1 MKKIKWGIIGAGII
15 AEKMAAALKIV
26 PDCELAAVASK
37 SPERAAAFA
46 DKYRAVRA
54 CSYDEIV
61 SDENID
67 VIYVAT
73 IHNYHYQCARLA
85 LENGKH
91 VLVEKPFTVNAAEA
105 EALAALAS
113 ERNLFLMEAMWVRF
127 LPVQQRLK
135 TILREGRIGDI
146 RQITVSFG
154 KFISPQFEKRLKDP
168 ELAGGATLDLGIYPI
183 SFLSFLLGEL
193 PSEINSMC
201 RFSESG
207 VDEIADYTF
216 RYPSGCI
223 GQICTSY
230 NLLMNDTVLIY
241 GTKGWVEYP
250 GFPKGNQ
257 FTLRIHDGTN
267 DVISDEVFSEKHQ
280 ENGFVYQVGEV
291 VRCLRAGKTKSSV
304 MPLED
309 SVGLMKVMDRV
320 RKDWGLKYSWE

>member
-15 AEKMAAALKIV
+15 AERMAAALKID
-26 PDCELAAVASK
+26 PESELVAVASK
-37 SPERAAAFA
+37 SPERAAVFA
-46 DKYRAVRA
+46 DKYKAVKA

-73 IHNYHYQCARLA
+73 IHNYHFECARLA
-85 LENGKH
+85 LEGGKH
-91 VLVEKPFTVNAAEA
+91 VLVEKPFTVNASEA
-105 EALAALAS
+105 ESLAALAA

-127 LPVQQRLK
+127 LPVQQMMK
-135 TILREGRIGDI
+135 KILREGRIGDI

-154 KFISPQFEKRLKDP
+154 KFVPPQYEERLNNP

-230 NLLMNDTVLIY
+230 NLLMNNTALIY
-241 GTKGWVEYP
+241 GTKGCVEYP
-250 GFPKGNQ
+250 GFPTGNQ
-257 FTLRIHDGTN
+257 FTLSIHDGTN
-267 DVISDEVFSEKHQ
+267 EVISVDVFSEKHQ

-291 VRCLRAGKTKSSV
+291 VRCLRDGKTGSPV

-309 SVGLMKVMDRV
+309 SVGLMKVMDR
-320 RKDWGLKYSWE
+320 